1 MKQPTQKL
9 VSVYKL
15 LRIIPSTSGYHK
27 TICYYYCQY
36 HYFEIFYK
44 SHFVPGTV
52 KNFLAHPNTN
62 FFLVLKKDNIE
73 FCI

>member
-9 VSVYKL
+9 VCINCLGQYLAQVVAM
-15 LRIIPSTSGYHK
+15 K
-27 TICYYYCQY
+27 TYAYYY

-52 KNFLAHPNTN
+52 KNL
-62 FFLVLKKDNIE
+62 FLVLKKDNIA